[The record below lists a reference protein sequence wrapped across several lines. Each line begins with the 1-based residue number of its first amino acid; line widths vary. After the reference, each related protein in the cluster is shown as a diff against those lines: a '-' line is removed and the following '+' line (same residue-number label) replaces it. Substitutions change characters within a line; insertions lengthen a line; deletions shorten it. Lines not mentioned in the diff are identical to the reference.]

1 MESHMKAI
9 LAALAIFSLL
19 AVTME
24 AAAQPG
30 GGPGGTVKDTK
41 DSKDSKGK

>member
-1 MESHMKAI
+1 MKTI

-30 GGPGGTVKDTK
+30 GGPGSPQGTVPPPK
-41 DSKDSKGK
+41 DSKDKK